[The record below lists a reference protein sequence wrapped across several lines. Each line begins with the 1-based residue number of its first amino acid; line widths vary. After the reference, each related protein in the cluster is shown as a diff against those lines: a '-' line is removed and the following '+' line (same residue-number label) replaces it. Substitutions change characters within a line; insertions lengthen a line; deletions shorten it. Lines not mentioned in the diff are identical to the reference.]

1 MKIHAE
7 ANSFKCMVCGVGF
20 ASEALL
26 KNHEPSH
33 AIVEDVAI
41 EEPKI
46 TSVQTL
52 VTMTTIQETLFKCY
66 VCGEAFKTEKDCK
79 AHVHV
84 HETAT
89 VAILTS
95 DQHETEIE
103 TEEAIATM
111 AMDEEPYDVEEDFIE
126 LEAAKIVTAPIV
138 VESKQFACDL
148 CGKCFK
154 DDAELRLHGKNHTC
168 EKYKCD
174 ICDKRFSILSNFNV
188 HKRIHKRDKPYRCDV
203 CGKSFRLAKSL
214 TVHMVLHSESDSFN
228 CEICDRS
235 FGRSGSLKIHMKSH
249 STVGDAQMPRPYID
263 LMCNDDVDDDMDEEE
278 QQLMYEYVEDKPT
291 FCDICGKKFT
301 TRSNGHMRTHKCTKY
316 STNDDDEEDM
326 ENDDDQ
332 SSTIDYW
339 NCDWRGACK

>member
-1 MKIHAE
+1 MKSYSRATVLSQHMKIHAE
-7 ANSFKCMVCGVGF
+7 PNAFKCMVCGVGF

-26 KNHEPSH
+26 QNHEPSH
-33 AIVEDVAI
+33 AIAEDVPI
-41 EEPKI
+41 EEPQSI
-46 TSVQTL
+46 PVTTL
-52 VTMTTIQETLFKCY
+52 ATMTTIQQPLFKCY
-66 VCGEAFKTEKDCK
+66 VCGEAFRTEKECK
-79 AHVHV
+79 SHVHV
-84 HETAT
+84 HETPT
-89 VAILTS
+89 VAVLTGG
-95 DQHETEIE
+95 QHETEIE
-103 TEEAIATM
+103 TEEPIVA
-111 AMDEEPYDVEEDFIE
+111 AMEEEPFDADDDDFIE
-126 LEAAKIVTAPIV
+126 LEAAKIITAPD
-138 VESKQFACDL
+138 FTCDL

-188 HKRIHKRDKPYRCDV
+188 HKRIHKRDKPFRCDV

-249 STVGDAQMPRPYID
+249 TNVSDAPMQRPYID
-263 LMCNDDVDDDMDEEE
+263 LMCNDDVDDDVEEDE
-278 QQLMYEYVEDKPT
+278 QQLLYEYVDDKPT
-291 FCDICGKKFT
+291 FCDICGKKF
-301 TRSNGHMRTHKCTKY
+301 RSNGNLRTHKCTKY
-316 STNDDDEEDM
+316 STNDDDDNDM

-339 NCDWRGACK
+339 NCD